1 MLGNSLLIMAVFALA
16 GCASTL
22 ADVKPGVP
30 RAGKE
35 EGFDRTTAGLSMTV
49 LDRSPAE
56 VWAAAQRAAL
66 GLASGVIAGNGRLEV
81 AESQP
86 PTVLKLQA
94 RDLLGACCIYYVGIF
109 ITGQERATTV
119 EVNKRDNYVNVRSFC
134 PCEADYLRAIERELR
149 LR

>member
-1 MLGNSLLIMAVFALA
+1 MMGNRPLIMAVFLLA

-35 EGFDRTTAGLSMTV
+35 EGFDRTTEGLAMTV

-56 VWAAAQRAAL
+56 VWAATQRAAL

-94 RDLLGACCIYYVGIF
+94 RDLFGVCCVYYVGIF
-109 ITGQERATTV
+109 IKAQEGSTTV
-119 EVNKRDNYVNVRSFC
+119 EVNKRDNYLNVRSFC
-134 PCEADYLRAIERELR
+134 PCEGDYLRAIERELKPR
-149 LR
+149 